1 MFISGRRIVKV
12 GLLGLGFMGKRHL
25 DAYATLSGVDLVTRK
40 SAQFAHIDPQDRAS
54 LTQAMLDDPEISAID
69 ICLPTN
75 DHRQVAIAALEAG
88 KHVLCEKPMA
98 LYPADCSAMLLAAAR
113 NQRVLMVAHVLRFWP
128 AYCALRALLD
138 SGEYGHVQ
146 CAKFVRRSA
155 APDWGDWFANPTL
168 TGGATLDLLIHD
180 IDQALLLFGPPVAAS
195 GTRLHAPDAA
205 HYTLHYADGFDVEIE
220 GGWFLSGEPFAM
232 SFAVATSNAELVF
245 EDEVVSI
252 KQANGFTK
260 IIPLSTEDP
269 YARQLAYFLDCC
281 RLSRIPS
288 ECSPESSA
296 QSVELAC
303 KLREL
308 SGSGD
313 GSRQALHLTQTDA
326 YT

>member
-1 MFISGRRIVKV
+1 LHISGRSIVKV

-25 DAYATLSGVDLVTRK
+25 DAYATLSGVDVVTRR

-54 LTQAMLDDPEISAID
+54 LTQAMLDDTEISAID

-75 DHRQVAIAALEAG
+75 DHKQVAIAALEAG

-98 LYPADCSAMLLAAAR
+98 LHPADCSAMLLAAAR

-138 SGEYGHVQ
+138 SGEYGQVQ
-146 CAKFVRRSA
+146 RAKFVRRSA
-155 APDWGDWFANPTL
+155 APDWGDWFANPTR

-180 IDQALLLFGPPVAAS
+180 IDQALLLFGPPVSAS
-195 GTRLHAPDAA
+195 ATSLDAPDAA
-205 HYTLHYADGFDVEIE
+205 HYTLHYADGLDVEIE
-220 GGWFLSGEPFAM
+220 GGWFRSGEPFAM
-232 SFAVATSNAELVF
+232 SFAVATNSAELIF
-245 EDEVVSI
+245 ENDGVSI

-260 IIPLSTEDP
+260 TIPLSTEDP

-288 ECSPESSA
+288 ECPPESSA

-303 KLREL
+303 SLREL
-308 SGSGD
+308 ACSGTKFP
-313 GSRQALHLTQTDA
+313 QALNLKQTDA